1 MPLSSTRICPYFG
14 LFATAIFS
22 PVDAGLDDALEA
34 GLDAPAEGPVPPHA
48 AAISASSEIPYATA
62 LLVSMHADTGAG
74 YAASAVGRQAW
85 AGGRRPAAGG
95 RPGDQSGG
103 T

>member
-1 MPLSSTRICPYFG
+1 MPLSSTRIGPYLG

-22 PVDAGLDDALEA
+22 PVDAGLDAGLDEALEA

-48 AAISASSEIPYATA
+48 AAIRASNEIPYATA
-62 LLVSMHADTGAG
+62 LLVSMHADTGTG

-85 AGGRRPAAGG
+85 AGGRRPG
-95 RPGDQSGG
+95 RPAA
-103 T
+103 